1 MGQFTTFC
9 ILSGNPCY
17 ITHIG
22 DEFNEKDYKWQ
33 EKVRVILKDGSITDI
48 GTCNLEGTF
57 TLDSKNKSFFSFFS
71 KKGEY
76 RVAGSHTLFLLDES
90 FEAQGLIISD
100 IVYKYLKKNK
110 NFNKCTK
117 NKNLF
122 ELFKSFVPKNKLLSN
137 YVGDQNVMI
146 YNKNKNSNYITSK
159 KYLWQLVN
167 PEFKI
172 KDGKQN
178 KKRIQQIINNFI
190 KFCCKNNTS
199 KNNNNKNN
207 NTNPKNNKLIV
218 KRYELKD
225 DKSNKFWTIKYNKN
239 GDFST
244 IYGKIGTDGRKSKI
258 KKLSNEG
265 IKKLIDSKVK
275 KGYKLKR

>member
-117 NKNLF
+117 KKYLF
-122 ELFKSFVPKNKLLSN
+122 KLFKSFVPKNKLLSN

-167 PEFKI
+167 PESKS

-178 KKRIQQIINNFI
+178 KKRIIQIINNFI

-244 IYGKIGTDGRKSKI
+244 IYGKIGTDGRKSKM